1 MRSTT
6 LGCTKARDSCQAC
19 AISKTRCT
27 REKPSCSR
35 CKTRGL
41 ECQHFLTR
49 RTGRRRKNSASH
61 PTSCTSRNST
71 SAKPTSTSRSNTDGV
86 SRRDRSRSGDAVELG
101 GLSLSP
107 QPVGPQNGTALP
119 PGNASDAT
127 SLDLTNGAFLMQDGA
142 VVAAVSDAFFASDCL
157 NMFPPL
163 PDYAININEMGF
175 TSSNLNVDL
184 GFSDANDHLQLS
196 VDDPT
201 DDPTAAPIL
210 FESGMY
216 SLPSSLQT
224 QTPSSENS
232 SIMRANITDWS

>member
-86 SRRDRSRSGDAVELG
+86 SRRDRSRSGDAVELA

-107 QPVGPQNGTALP
+107 QPVGPPNGTALP

-127 SLDLTNGAFLMQDGA
+127 SLDLTNGAFL
-142 VVAAVSDAFFASDCL
+142 
-157 NMFPPL
+157 
-163 PDYAININEMGF
+163 I
-175 TSSNLNVDL
+175 NLNVDL

-201 DDPTAAPIL
+201 DDPAAAPIL